1 MITYNDYLMVKDKQ
15 STEELLSFVHSVI
28 SNHKNSDAFKLA
40 DIAED
45 YDKRKNR
52 TIVNYQKLLYT
63 ASGEGVPD
71 IYGANYKLASGF
83 FQRFNI
89 QGVQYLL
96 GNGITWGDPATADR
110 LGNDF
115 EKKVQTLA
123 GYSKVGGVAFGF
135 FNLDHLEVFKL
146 TEFAPLF
153 DEEDGSLKAG
163 VRFWQIESN
172 KPLRATFYEMDGYTE
187 MVWGR
192 RELVGGTVKVNGAEI
207 LREKR
212 PYKIKVNISD
222 IDGTEIYDGENYPSF
237 PIVPLWANKD
247 HQSEIVG
254 LREQIDCYDLI
265 KSGYANTIDEASFIY
280 WTIQNAGGMD
290 DIDLQEFVDHMRR
303 VRAAVVSEEG
313 ASAESH
319 SIEAPYQGREAL
331 LQKLRDDL
339 YDDAMALDVKSLA
352 SGAKTATEIEAS
364 YEPLNNKTDDFEYHV
379 TSFLEGILSLA
390 GIEDEPTFSRSVIV
404 NNTEKIQVVLQAS
417 QYLDDDYVTT
427 KLLTL
432 LGDGDMAEDMLKQ
445 MDADGIDR
453 MTEEET
459 EEEPE
464 EDIDTSEEEAEID
477 TQMIDEYASD
487 VEAMLK
493 ELMEG

>member
-1 MITYNDYLMVKDKQ
+1 MITYNDYLMVKDRQ

-28 SNHKNSDAFKLA
+28 SDHKNSDMFKLA

-96 GNGITWGDPATADR
+96 GNGITWENDETRDR
-110 LGNDF
+110 LGKDF

-123 GYSKVGGVAFGF
+123 SYAKVGGVAFGF

-163 VRFWQIESN
+163 VRFWQIEKT

-192 RELVGGTVKVNGAEI
+192 REMVGGTAKVNGAEI

-222 IDGTEIYDGENYPSF
+222 IDGTEIYDGENYPAF

-319 SIEAPYQGREAL
+319 SIEAPYQGREML

-379 TSFLEGILSLA
+379 TQFLEGILLLA

-432 LGDGDMAEDMLKQ
+432 LGDGDMAEEMLKRI
-445 MDADGIDR
+445 DADAIDR
-453 MTEEET
+453 FTDEEPQEEEQT
-459 EEEPE
+459 QE
-464 EDIDTSEEEAEID
+464 EDQGGTE
-477 TQMIDEYASD
+477 
-487 VEAMLK
+487 
-493 ELMEG
+493 